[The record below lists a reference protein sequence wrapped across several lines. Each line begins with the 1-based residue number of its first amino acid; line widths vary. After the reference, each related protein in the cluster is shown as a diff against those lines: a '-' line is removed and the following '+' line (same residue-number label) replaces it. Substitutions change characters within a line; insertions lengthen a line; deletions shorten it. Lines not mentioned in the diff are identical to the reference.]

1 MIPVPTKCDPSS
13 HPQKKFKNISA
24 HHNCDCGIHLP
35 RVDGASPMWSHVEVL
50 TKASVVKL
58 QEREHLLQCW
68 EDNFL
73 EPGRPFLGT
82 SLQRSIPHS
91 HQHHQPLSVQYEK
104 KLNFHQQLL
113 FISFKNNSERPVDAL
128 AVKFEKGESL
138 THSLSDILKSG
149 DASASNKS
157 SESGKSGRWHIQAHS
172 GSRTGLTTSATA
184 PQSPKLPRHDLRN
197 QLNNK
202 I

>member
-1 MIPVPTKCDPSS
+1 MIQVPTSPL
-13 HPQKKFKNISA
+13 KKRENISA

-58 QEREHLLQCW
+58 QEREHHLQCW

-104 KLNFHQQLL
+104 KKFVKTFDFHEQLF
-113 FISFKNNSERPVDAL
+113 FISFKN
-128 AVKFEKGESL
+128 
-138 THSLSDILKSG
+138 
-149 DASASNKS
+149 KS
-157 SESGKSGRWHIQAHS
+157 SENGKSGRWHIQAHS

-197 QLNNK
+197 QLINK
-202 I
+202 IWASPPPYPYF